1 MDEVSLYKK
10 HFEFHSKLDYVSTI
24 NLSRIK
30 EISKRI
36 NFASIST
43 DRQVFNNKGNVYHRE
58 KDNDIERMT
67 TWTKYHF
74 IKNISNFILN

>member
-36 NFASIST
+36 NFASISKIDKFLIT
-43 DRQVFNNKGNVYHRE
+43 KEMYITEKKIMLQV
-58 KDNDIERMT
+58 I
-67 TWTKYHF
+67 
-74 IKNISNFILN
+74 ILVILL